1 MPPLVDSR
9 GAGYAGLSSK
19 RQQHEN
25 EENYLHHVTHRGDGS
40 EAIRTQ
46 REAGL
51 ATGRAG
57 VPAEM
62 TTHAHGIGRRPM
74 SAQPAHTPV
83 FRTEALSGASI
94 TVMEP
99 PQEHRPWRGHG
110 RLAPAQPAAGQ
121 THLDMTL
128 TPRASEVPGTMRSV
142 NHGPGTFR
150 STIEGAAMHVTAQQP
165 AQMASTGQG
174 RRRMQGPPTTLAYEL
189 IHPMEATPRGALSL
203 VCHTGL
209 EPPDEQTPQA
219 GLLLTRLRLGS
230 QQGNR
235 ENGPSGALTAR
246 TYDEAHEKYREFASR
261 NASQSVSQSVTT
273 TLLAGSSWPTR

>member
-25 EENYLHHVTHRGDGS
+25 EENFLHHVTHRGDGS

-83 FRTEALSGASI
+83 FTTEALSGASI

-128 TPRASEVPGTMRSV
+128 TPRASEAPGTMRSV

-150 STIEGAAMHVTAQQP
+150 STIEGAALHVTAQLP
-165 AQMASTGQG
+165 APMASKGQG

-189 IHPMEATPRGALSL
+189 IHPMEATPRGALRL
-203 VCHTGL
+203 ACHTGL
-209 EPPDEQTPQA
+209 EPQ
-219 GLLLTRLRLGS
+219 
-230 QQGNR
+230 
-235 ENGPSGALTAR
+235 
-246 TYDEAHEKYREFASR
+246 ASR
-261 NASQSVSQSVTT
+261 RHRQACWCSTRPG
-273 TLLAGSSWPTR
+273 LA

>member
-1 MPPLVDSR
+1 MPAGGSPPRRLLPGRRERAHSTIAVASRPVCCSPLVRPGAALVFSSGQSIGRKMPPLVDSR

-25 EENYLHHVTHRGDGS
+25 EENFLHHVTHRGDGS

-83 FRTEALSGASI
+83 FTTEALSGASI

-128 TPRASEVPGTMRSV
+128 TPRASEAPGTMRSV

-150 STIEGAAMHVTAQQP
+150 STIEGAALHVTAQLP
-165 AQMASTGQG
+165 APMASKGQG

-189 IHPMEATPRGALSL
+189 IHPMEATPRGALRL
-203 VCHTGL
+203 ACHTGL
-209 EPPDEQTPQA
+209 EPQ
-219 GLLLTRLRLGS
+219 
-230 QQGNR
+230 
-235 ENGPSGALTAR
+235 
-246 TYDEAHEKYREFASR
+246 ASR
-261 NASQSVSQSVTT
+261 
-273 TLLAGSSWPTR
+273 RHR

>member
-25 EENYLHHVTHRGDGS
+25 EEHYLHHVTHRGDGC

-74 SAQPAHTPV
+74 SAQPAHTPI
-83 FRTEALSGASI
+83 FTTEALSGASI

-99 PQEHRPWRGHG
+99 PQEHRPRRGHG
-110 RLAPAQPAAGQ
+110 LLAPAQPAAGQ

-128 TPRASEVPGTMRSV
+128 TPRAFEAPATMRGV
-142 NHGPGTFR
+142 CHGPHTFR
-150 STIEGAAMHVTAQQP
+150 STIEGAAMHVTAQPP
-165 AQMASTGQG
+165 APMASKGQG

-189 IHPMEATPRGALSL
+189 IYPAEATPRGELRLA
-203 VCHTGL
+203 CHTGL
-209 EPPDEQTPQA
+209 EPQ
-219 GLLLTRLRLGS
+219 
-230 QQGNR
+230 
-235 ENGPSGALTAR
+235 
-246 TYDEAHEKYREFASR
+246 ASR
-261 NASQSVSQSVTT
+261 
-273 TLLAGSSWPTR
+273 RHR